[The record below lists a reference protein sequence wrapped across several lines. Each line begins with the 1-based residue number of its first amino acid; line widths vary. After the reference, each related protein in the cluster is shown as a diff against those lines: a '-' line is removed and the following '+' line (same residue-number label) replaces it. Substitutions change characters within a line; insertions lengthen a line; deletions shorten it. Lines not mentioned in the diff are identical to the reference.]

1 MITQQFERIFKQI
14 MGISIGL
21 FQKLRISDVQGV
33 LKFQKDWESKE
44 CMENIQGNQ
53 RVYNFFWKI
62 QRVIS

>member
-1 MITQQFERIFKQI
+1 
-14 MGISIGL
+14 
-21 FQKLRISDVQGV
+21 LRISDVQGV
-33 LKFQKDWESKE
+33 LRFQKDWESKE